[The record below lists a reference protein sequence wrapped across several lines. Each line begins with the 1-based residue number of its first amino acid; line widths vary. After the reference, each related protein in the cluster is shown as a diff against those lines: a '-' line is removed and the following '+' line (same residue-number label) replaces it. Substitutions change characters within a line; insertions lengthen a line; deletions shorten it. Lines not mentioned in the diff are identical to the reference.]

1 MCTAVRVWCVCM
13 CVCVCEARC
22 VPSSLRVQSDEG
34 VLRSRTSSSL
44 TAAPVESIAAFW
56 ESLARE
62 FALEDKMSPKL
73 DSFLCL
79 PDDDTPGFGFLTIAR
94 TLDQRDDA
102 KLVAPSRL
110 FSAGCFGSDGA
121 GGSFAVEE
129 EEAAAAEEAS
139 RTRRAL
145 TDLGERKAVG
155 MEESLP
161 ETATKRSLWLS
172 FMPADMI
179 V

>member
-1 MCTAVRVWCVCM
+1 MCV
-13 CVCVCEARC
+13 CVCVCEARG
-22 VPSSLRVQSDEG
+22 VSSSLRVQSDEG

-94 TLDQRDDA
+94 TRDQRDDA

-121 GGSFAVEE
+121 ESFAVEE
-129 EEAAAAEEAS
+129 EEAAAAEVVAS

-172 FMPADMI
+172 FMPADM
-179 V
+179 VM

>member
-1 MCTAVRVWCVCM
+1 M
-13 CVCVCEARC
+13 CEARC

-79 PDDDTPGFGFLTIAR
+79 PEDDTPGFGFLTIAR
-94 TLDQRDDA
+94 TRDQREDA

-129 EEAAAAEEAS
+129 EEVAAEEVAS
-139 RTRRAL
+139 RARRAL
-145 TDLGERKAVG
+145 TDFGERKAVG

-172 FMPADMI
+172 FMPAGMI

>member
-1 MCTAVRVWCVCM
+1 MRVWCVCM

-22 VPSSLRVQSDEG
+22 VPASLRVQSDEG

-56 ESLARE
+56 ESLARV

-73 DSFLCL
+73 DSFRCL
-79 PDDDTPGFGFLTIAR
+79 PEDDTPGFGFLTIAR
-94 TLDQRDDA
+94 TRDQRDDA

-110 FSAGCFGSDGA
+110 FSAGCFGIDSA
-121 GGSFAVEE
+121 GSFAVEE
-129 EEAAAAEEAS
+129 EEVAAEVAS
-139 RTRRAL
+139 RIRRAL